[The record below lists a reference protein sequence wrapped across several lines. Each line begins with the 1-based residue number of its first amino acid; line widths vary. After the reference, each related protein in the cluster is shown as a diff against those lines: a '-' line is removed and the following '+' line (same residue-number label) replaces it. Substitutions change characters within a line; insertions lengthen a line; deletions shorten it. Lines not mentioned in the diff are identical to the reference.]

1 MSTRSRVRA
10 LASAICVALL
20 IAAAPAAAQT
30 PPIAIVKSIGEGVY
44 VFQFAGYQSL
54 LVIDPDGVL
63 VTDPISEAAAKAYVA
78 EIRKLTQAPIR
89 YVVYSHHHYDHIA
102 GAAPF
107 KAAGAE
113 FVAHRN
119 ATVQLERLKNPGVV
133 MPTRSVG
140 DKTTLQVGKTAVELH
155 YLGRNH
161 SDNNLVISVP
171 RERIIYA
178 ADWLPV
184 RELIWRN
191 IFDSYIDEWFV
202 GIDRALALDWEKLV
216 HGHVRAHSPN
226 GYGSKDDVREFKQY
240 FTDLKEAVRVAY
252 LAGQC
257 PTQAPEQV
265 KLPKYEKWFNYE
277 ATLPMNVDRLCL
289 YWRNGW
295 Q

>member
-1 MSTRSRVRA
+1 VFIRSHAGACATA
-10 LASAICVALL
+10 LCLALL
-20 IAAAPAAAQT
+20 IAAAPAAAQA
-30 PPIAIVKSIGEGVY
+30 PSAAVVKNVGNGVY

-63 VTDPISEAAAKAYVA
+63 VTDPISAAASTAYLA
-78 EIRKLTQAPIR
+78 EIRKLTSAPIR

-102 GAAPF
+102 GAASF

-119 ATVQLERLKNPGVV
+119 ATVQLERLKNPNVV

-140 DKTTLQVGKTAVELH
+140 DRTTLRVGNTAVDLH

-161 SDNNLVISVP
+161 SDNSLVISVP
-171 RERIIYA
+171 REKVIYA
-178 ADWLPV
+178 ADWLPLG
-184 RELIWRN
+184 ELIWRN
-191 IFDSYIDEWFV
+191 IFDSYIDEWFE

-226 GYGSKDDVREFKQY
+226 GWGTKDDVRAFKQY
-240 FTDLKEAVRVAY
+240 FTDLKDAVRVAY

-257 PTQAPEQV
+257 PADAPQRV
-265 KLPKYEKWFNYE
+265 RLPKYEKWFQYE
-277 ATLPMNVDRLCL
+277 QFLPMNVDRMCL